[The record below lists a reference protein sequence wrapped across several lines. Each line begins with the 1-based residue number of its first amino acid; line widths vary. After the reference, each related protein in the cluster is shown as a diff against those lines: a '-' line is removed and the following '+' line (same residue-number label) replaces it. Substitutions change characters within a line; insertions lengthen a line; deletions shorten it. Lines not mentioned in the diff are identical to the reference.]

1 MQEDSGIFK
10 HYKAQ
15 SGQRLSQ
22 WVVANARVLQ
32 SIRFPALKR
41 PPRSYTLKWQDTQ
54 STVTQY
60 KRSHKY
66 CSSTCLIKSENDS
79 IKKKN
84 TSHSHPDLIFYL
96 MQLHVSLTR
105 EVSREQLFSQTWNQN
120 QIQKYHVNIVN
131 LWRKFSFGKKGL
143 TLWNCSFPQLF
154 PLILCWAAFSNV
166 YTQITLGEI
175 MCEMYFFSRY
185 WQRATQVR

>member
-79 IKKKN
+79 IKKKKYFPFP
-84 TSHSHPDLIFYL
+84 SWPDILSDATPCKFNKGGVPWATFFPNMKSKSNPKISCQYCKF
-96 MQLHVSLTR
+96 VKK
-105 EVSREQLFSQTWNQN
+105 VLFW
-120 QIQKYHVNIVN
+120 
-131 LWRKFSFGKKGL
+131 KKGL
-143 TLWNCSFPQLF
+143 DTMKLFISSAISIDSVLSCFLECVHLDHIGRNNVWN
-154 PLILCWAAFSNV
+154 V
-166 YTQITLGEI
+166 
-175 MCEMYFFSRY
+175 FFL
-185 WQRATQVR
+185 QVLTKSHTG